1 MAAPS
6 TQTDTASL
14 AELVPTE
21 RISEWVDGYNYAM
34 RVGLAIVATIPGVGS
49 IPQRSARWDQLVPT
63 ASTKSEGDDFTQIEH
78 TTSEESA
85 TPGIVGFET
94 SLTDEVVAGVRGIRE
109 LHLVECIN
117 SLSDRMDADI
127 LAAST
132 GATNTVGS
140 TTRIYNREAFSA
152 DAAAYR
158 ALNIAG
164 AEFMDHAFCGH
175 GDAFRDLDLDE
186 VLTAA
191 VKAGTDGFRVL
202 ASTAGYMGPYGGF
215 QMFQSNNVAAEAPG
229 WSNFMTPIGLGRS
242 GLMCVLTQ
250 NPTVEEN
257 RGRDG
262 ARAASTYYVFRA
274 WYGAGMRN
282 RTRLL
287 ECLSRT

>member
-6 TQTDTASL
+6 TQIDTASL
-14 AELVPTE
+14 AELVPAE

-34 RVGLAIVATIPGVGS
+34 RVALAIVATIPGVGS
-49 IPQRSARWDQLVPT
+49 IPQRSARWDQLTPT
-63 ASTKSEGDDFTQIEH
+63 AGTKAEGDNFAQLEM

-94 SLTDEVVAGVRGIRE
+94 ALTDEVVAGVRGVRE
-109 LHLVECIN
+109 LHLIEAIN

-132 GATNTVGS
+132 GATNTVGT
-140 TTRIYNREAFSA
+140 TTRVYNREAFSA

-191 VKAGTDGFRVL
+191 AKAGSDGFRVFS
-202 ASTAGYMGPYGGF
+202 ATAGYMGPYGGF
-215 QMFQSNNVAAEAPG
+215 QMFQSNNVAAESPG

-242 GLMCVLTQ
+242 GLMAVITEG
-250 NPTVEEN
+250 PSVEEN

-262 ARAASTYYVFRA
+262 ALAASTYYVFRA
-274 WYGAGMRN
+274 WYAAGMRN

>member
-1 MAAPS
+1 MAAPA
-6 TQTDTASL
+6 TQIDQASVT
-14 AELVPTE
+14 ELVPTE
-21 RISEWVDGYNYAM
+21 MLSTWLDGHNYAV
-34 RVGLAIVATIPGVGS
+34 RVGLAIVATVPGVGS

-63 ASTKSEGDDFTQIEH
+63 AGTKSEGDDFAQLEM

-94 SLTDEVVAGVRGIRE
+94 ALTDEVVAGVRGIRE
-109 LHLVECIN
+109 FHLIEAVN

-132 GATNTVGS
+132 GATNIAGDTA
-140 TTRIYNREAFSA
+140 RIYTREAFSA
-152 DAAAYR
+152 DAATYR

-164 AEFMDHAFCGH
+164 AEMMQHAFCGH
-175 GDAFRDLDLDE
+175 GDAYRDLDLDE
-186 VLTAA
+186 ALSAA
-191 VKAGTDGFRVL
+191 SKVAGDGFAIF
-202 ASTAGYMGPYGGF
+202 ASTPGFRGPFGGF
-215 QMFQSNNVAAEAPG
+215 QMFESNNVAAEAPG

-242 GLMCVLTQ
+242 GLMCVLTEG
-250 NPTVEEN
+250 PRVEEN

-287 ECLSRT
+287 ECRSRT

>member
-1 MAAPS
+1 MAAPA
-6 TQTDTASL
+6 TQIDTTSVT
-14 AELVPTE
+14 ELVPTE

-49 IPQRSARWDQLVPT
+49 IAQRSARWDQLVPT
-63 ASTKSEGDDFTQIEH
+63 ASTKAEGDDFTQIEM
-78 TTSEESA
+78 TTAEESA

-109 LHLVECIN
+109 LHLIEAVN

-140 TTRIYNREAFSA
+140 TTRVYNREAFSA
-152 DAAAYR
+152 DAASYR

-164 AEFMDHAFCGH
+164 GEFMDHAFAGH

-191 VKAGTDGFRVL
+191 QKAGGDGFRVL
-202 ASTAGYMGPYGGF
+202 AATAGYMGPFGGF
-215 QMFQSNNVAAEAPG
+215 QMFQSNNIAAEAPG

-242 GLMCVLTQ
+242 GLMCVLTEG
-250 NPTVEEN
+250 PKVEEN

-282 RTRLL
+282 RTRLQ